1 MTRYKWKS
9 LNKIQV
15 GTYAEYF
22 VKMELTMHGFQVY
35 TTEVDDRGI
44 DFVTRATG
52 GRFIEVQVKSS
63 RGTGYIFMEKTKF
76 LLSQTLHLALV
87 LFIEGEEPV
96 LYMIPSI
103 VWNEPNSIFVSRD
116 YDKEGQKSKP
126 EWGINLSQKNLS
138 ALEPYRFEKTL
149 ASLRE
154 SV

>member
-1 MTRYKWKS
+1 MSRYQWKT

-44 DFVTRATG
+44 DFVARAAG
-52 GRFIEVQVKSS
+52 GPFVEVQVKSS

-76 LLSQTLHLALV
+76 LLSPTLHLALV
-87 LFIEGEEPV
+87 LFTDGLEPV
-96 LYMIPSI
+96 LYMVPST
-103 VWNEPNSIFVSRD
+103 VWSEPNNIFVSRD

-126 EWGINLSQKNLS
+126 EWGINLSRKNLT

-149 ASLRE
+149 ASLRG
-154 SV
+154 SA